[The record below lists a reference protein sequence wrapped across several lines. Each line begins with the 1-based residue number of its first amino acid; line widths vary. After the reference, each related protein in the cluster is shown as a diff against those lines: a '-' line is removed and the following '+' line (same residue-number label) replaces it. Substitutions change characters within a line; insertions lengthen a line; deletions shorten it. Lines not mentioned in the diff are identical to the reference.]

1 MTGLS
6 NEEMAIRE
14 TQFDIELTEMI
25 KRIFPELAGEE
36 IDSDLIAQLTG
47 AICGTLGA
55 IIGGS
60 IGVLAYSAPSRDAKI
75 AGLSHLMLSVTDA
88 ILEEACEMAEVS
100 QSEIYDYVAAK
111 LRTKN

>member
-25 KRIFPELAGEE
+25 KRIFPELTGEE
-36 IDSDLIAQLTG
+36 IDADLLAKLTG
-47 AICGTLGA
+47 SICGTLGA

-60 IGVLAYSAPSRDAKI
+60 IGVLAYSAPSREAKI
-75 AGLSHLMLSVTDA
+75 AGLSHLLRSVTDA
-88 ILEEACEMAEVS
+88 ISEDACEMAEVS
-100 QSEIYDYVAAK
+100 QSDIYDYVAAK